1 VLPSAVSMVLMT
13 SLFQPPTSSSMT
25 HHSSPPL
32 YPWHLT
38 FTPSWTSPSPSSGAL
53 LHFRGVTDHPSQVL
67 PSAVSIGLDEVR
79 LLPFHLSF
87 FSLLLHHNVDWNTM
101 LSTAP
106 PPPAS
111 GPLSMPSTASPAS
124 CLQATMDQLLCSV
137 PLCTLF
143 FLLLLTKS
151 RNRGGC

>member
-1 VLPSAVSMVLMT
+1 VLPFAD
-13 SLFQPPTSSSMT
+13 P
-25 HHSSPPL
+25 
-32 YPWHLT
+32 
-38 FTPSWTSPSPSSGAL
+38 
-53 LHFRGVTDHPSQVL
+53 
-67 PSAVSIGLDEVR
+67 IGLDEVS
-79 LLPFHLSF
+79 LLPFNLSF

-106 PPPAS
+106 PPAS

-124 CLQATMDQLLCSV
+124 CLQATLDHLLCSV

-151 RNRGGC
+151 QNRGGC